1 MNMLDYTKAI
11 EHMRNVENARR
22 ETQKAAVAT
31 AENKA
36 HIFWTTA
43 NNRII
48 PIQDLDDTHILNI
61 ISYLIKRQE
70 EFLKIKGLAAVRG
83 LIIARPLFREKPV
96 EFWLDTLLIE
106 LDNRAKE
113 QTEKAKEL
121 VKLAKQNL
129 ENIKNS
135 LKD

>member
-1 MNMLDYTKAI
+1 MNILDYTKAI
-11 EHMRNVENARR
+11 EHMRSVENARR
-22 ETQKAAVAT
+22 EAQKAVT
-31 AENKA
+31 VTESKTN
-36 HIFWTTA
+36 IFWTTA

-48 PIQDLDDTHILNI
+48 PIQDLDDMHIFNI

-70 EFLKIKGLAAVRG
+70 EFLKIKELATIRG
-83 LIIARPLFREKPV
+83 LTIARPLFRERPM
-96 EFWLDTLLIE
+96 EFWLDTLLKE
-106 LDNRAKE
+106 LDSR
-113 QTEKAKEL
+113 AKEL

>member
-1 MNMLDYTKAI
+1 MLDYTKAI

-22 ETQKAAVAT
+22 EAQKAATTVT
-31 AENKA
+31 ENKTN
-36 HIFWTTA
+36 IFWTTA

-70 EFLKIKGLAAVRG
+70 VFLKIKGLAAMRG
-83 LIIARPLFREKPV
+83 LIIAGPLFREKPV

>member
-1 MNMLDYTKAI
+1 MSILDYAKAI
-11 EHMRNVENARR
+11 EHMRNVENAGQ
-22 ETQKAAVAT
+22 EAQKAVT
-31 AENKA
+31 ITESKTN
-36 HIFWTTA
+36 IFWTTA

-48 PIQDLDDTHILNI
+48 PIQCLDDMHILNI

-70 EFLKIKGLAAVRG
+70 EFLKIKELATIRG
-83 LIIARPLFREKPV
+83 LTIARPLFRKRPM
-96 EFWLDTLLIE
+96 EFWLDTFLKE